1 MLAELLPEQAFSL
14 LLVFVRLGSALML
27 MPGFGEAYIS
37 PRIRLLIA
45 LTVSVVVQPVLPAGA
60 LPPLPDSASAL
71 FLLIFGE
78 VFIGFFLGSLS
89 RILMSALSI
98 GGMMIAT
105 VTGLANALTNDPTA
119 AQQGSIAGSFLSM
132 LALMIIISLDLHH
145 LLLRGVIESYT
156 LFVPG
161 QPLIVGDFSEMI
173 TRVVAKAF
181 LLGFQIA
188 SPFVAV
194 ALIFNLGLGLL
205 SRLMPQMQV
214 FFIAIPLQI
223 VIGMGILMI
232 ALPALIGWFI
242 GGFQDVMMPFV
253 SGL

>member
-1 MLAELLPEQAFSL
+1 MLAELLPAQVFAL
-14 LLVFVRLGSALML
+14 LLIFVRMGTALML
-27 MPGFGEAYIS
+27 MPGFGESYIS
-37 PRIRLLIA
+37 SRIRLLLA
-45 LTVSVVVQPVLPAGA
+45 LMVSLVVHPAVAPTLPDLPASPMA
-60 LPPLPDSASAL
+60 LI
-71 FLLIFGE
+71 LLIFGE
-78 VFIGFFLGSLS
+78 AFIGLFLGSLG

-119 AQQGSIAGSFLSM
+119 AQQGSIAGSFLST
-132 LALMIIISLDLHH
+132 LALLIILILDLHH
-145 LLLRGVIESYT
+145 LLLRGVIDSYQ

-161 QPLIVGDFSEMI
+161 QPLLTGDMSQMI

-188 SPFVAV
+188 SPFIAIG
-194 ALIFNLGLGLL
+194 LIFNLGLGLL

-223 VIGMGILMI
+223 LIGLAVLMI
-232 ALPALIGWFI
+232 ALPAIMGWFI
-242 GGFQDVMMPFV
+242 TGFQDVMLPFV
-253 SGL
+253 GPL

>member
-14 LLVFVRLGSALML
+14 LLIFVRLGTALML
-27 MPGFGEAYIS
+27 LPGFGESYIS

-45 LTVSVVVQPVLPAGA
+45 LTVTVVVQPVLPPV
-60 LPPLPDSASAL
+60 LPALPDSAAAL

-78 VFIGFFLGSLS
+78 AFIGFFIGSVARL
-89 RILMSALSI
+89 LMAALSI

-132 LALMIIISLDLHH
+132 LALMIIIVLDLHH
-145 LLLRGVIESYT
+145 VLLRGVIESYQI
-156 LFVPG
+156 FVPG
-161 QPLIVGDFSEMI
+161 QSLLVGDISEMI
-173 TRVVAKAF
+173 TRVVSKAF

-188 SPFVAV
+188 SPFIAV

-223 VIGMGILMI
+223 IIGLGILLI

-242 GGFQDVMMPFV
+242 TGFEEVTLPFA
-253 SGL
+253 GLR

>member
-14 LLVFVRLGSALML
+14 LLIFVRLGTALML
-27 MPGFGEAYIS
+27 LPGFGESYIS

-45 LTVSVVVQPVLPAGA
+45 LTISVVVQPVLPPVMPA
-60 LPPLPDSASAL
+60 LPDSAAAL

-78 VFIGFFLGSLS
+78 AFIGFFIGSVA
-89 RILMSALSI
+89 RLMMAALSI
-98 GGMMIAT
+98 GGMMMAT

-119 AQQGSIAGSFLSM
+119 AQQGSIAGSFLTM
-132 LALMIIISLDLHH
+132 LALMIIIVLDLHH
-145 LLLRGVIESYT
+145 VLLRGVIESYQI
-156 LFVPG
+156 FVPG
-161 QPLIVGDFSEMI
+161 QSILVGDVSQMI
-173 TRVVAKAF
+173 TRVVSKAF

-188 SPFVAV
+188 SPFIAV

-223 VIGMGILMI
+223 VTGLGILLI

-242 GGFQDVMMPFV
+242 TGFEEVTLPFA
-253 SGL
+253 GLR

>member
-1 MLAELLPEQAFSL
+1 MLAELLPQQAFSL
-14 LLVFVRLGSALML
+14 LLVFVRLGAALML

-45 LTVSVVVQPVLPAGA
+45 LTVSVVVLPILPPVLPA
-60 LPPLPDSASAL
+60 LPDSAMAL

-78 VFIGFFLGSLS
+78 VFVGFFLGSVS
-89 RILMSALSI
+89 RILMAALSI
-98 GGMMIAT
+98 GGMMIAM

-132 LALMIIISLDLHH
+132 MALLIIITLDLHH
-145 LLLRGVIESYT
+145 VLLRGVIESYQI
-156 LFVPG
+156 FVPG
-161 QPLIVGDFSEMI
+161 QPLLVGDFSEMV
-173 TRVVAKAF
+173 TRVVSKTF

-223 VIGMGILMI
+223 VVGLGILMI
-232 ALPALIGWFI
+232 ALPALLAWFI
-242 GGFQDVMMPFV
+242 AGFEEVMLPFA
-253 SGL
+253 GLR

>member
-1 MLAELLPEQAFSL
+1 MLAELLPNQAFAL
-14 LLVFVRLGSALML
+14 LLVFVRLGSAMML
-27 MPGFGEAYIS
+27 LPGFGENFIS
-37 PRIRLLIA
+37 PRVRLLLA
-45 LTVSVVVQPVLPAGA
+45 LTVAAVVQPA
-60 LPPLPDSASAL
+60 LPPVIPALPDSAVAM
-71 FLLIFGE
+71 FLLILGE
-78 VFIGFFLGSLS
+78 AFIGLFIGSLA
-89 RILMSALSI
+89 RILMSALST

-119 AQQGSIAGSFLSM
+119 AQQGSIAGSFLST
-132 LALMIIISLDLHH
+132 LALLIIIILDLHH

-161 QPLIVGDFSEMI
+161 QSILVGDVSQMI
-173 TRVVAKAF
+173 TRGVAKAF

-194 ALIFNLGLGLL
+194 GLIFNLGLGLL

-223 VIGMGILMI
+223 LIGMGILMI
-232 ALPALIGWFI
+232 ALPMLIGWFI
-242 GGFQDVMMPFV
+242 SGFQEVMMPFA
-253 SGL
+253 GLR

>member
-27 MPGFGEAYIS
+27 MPGFGESYIS
-37 PRIRLLIA
+37 PRVRLLLA
-45 LTVSVVVQPVLPAGA
+45 LTLTLVVQPVLPTAM
-60 LPPLPDSASAL
+60 PPMPASAAAL

-78 VFIGFFLGSLS
+78 AFIGFFLGSVA
-89 RILMSALSI
+89 RLMMAALTI

-119 AQQGSIAGSFLSM
+119 AQQGSIAGSFLTM
-132 LALMIIISLDLHH
+132 LALLVILVLDLHH
-145 LLLRGVIESYT
+145 VLLRGIIESYQV
-156 LFVPG
+156 FVPG
-161 QPLIVGDFSEMI
+161 QAILVGDISEMI
-173 TRVVAKAF
+173 TRVVSKAF

-194 ALIFNLGLGLL
+194 ALIFNLALGLL

-223 VIGMGILMI
+223 VIGLGILLI
-232 ALPALIGWFI
+232 ALPAMIGWFI
-242 GGFQDVMMPFV
+242 TGFEEVTLPFA
-253 SGL
+253 GLG